1 MTRRLFVLV
10 LAVLVLWPPAGFRSP
25 GAAPTVGDEGARAG
39 LAGRLL
45 VATESMGDPRF
56 ARTVIFMA
64 LHDADGALGLV
75 VNRPIGDI
83 TFKALFEE
91 LRLDPAPAEG
101 SGTLRA
107 FYGGPVEP
115 ERGFVLHSRDVV
127 LDESL
132 VAGELALTTEPA
144 MLRALAAHNGPEH
157 SLFAFGYAG
166 WSAGQLESEIARG
179 DWIVVPADSALVFAD
194 DPTATWA
201 RALARR
207 AIEL

>member
-1 MTRRLFVLV
+1 MMRRLLALV
-10 LAVLVLWPPAGFRSP
+10 LAAVVLWPAGGGPPS
-25 GAAPTVGDEGARAG
+25 AAPTLGDEGAGAG

-45 VATESMGDPRF
+45 VATERMGDPRF

-64 LHDADGALGLV
+64 LHGADGALGLV
-75 VNRPIGDI
+75 VNRPIGEL
-83 TFKALFEE
+83 TFAALFGV
-91 LRLDPAPAEG
+91 LRLEPAPEDG

-107 FYGGPVEP
+107 YYGGPVEP

-127 LDESL
+127 LDESV

-166 WSAGQLESEIARG
+166 WSGGQLESEIARG
-179 DWIVVPADSALVFAD
+179 DWIVVPADGSLVFAD
-194 DPTATWA
+194 DPATTWA
-201 RALARR
+201 RAIARR

>member
-10 LAVLVLWPPAGFRSP
+10 LAVLVLWPLAGGRP
-25 GAAPTVGDEGARAG
+25 PVAAPTVGDVASAG

-45 VATESMGDPRF
+45 VATERMGDPRF

-107 FYGGPVEP
+107 FYGGPVDP
-115 ERGFVLHSRDVV
+115 ARGFVLHSRDVM

-132 VAGELALTTEPA
+132 VAGELAVTTEPA
-144 MLRALAAHNGPEH
+144 MLRALAEHAGPER
-157 SLFAFGYAG
+157 SLFALGYAG
-166 WSAGQLESEIARG
+166 WGAGQLESEMARG

-194 DPTATWA
+194 DPATTWA
-201 RALARR
+201 RAIARR

>member
-1 MTRRLFVLV
+1 MMRRLLVLV
-10 LAVLVLWPPAGFRSP
+10 LAVLVLWPPVGFRPPS
-25 GAAPTVGDEGARAG
+25 AAPAVGDAAPRG

-45 VATESMGDPRF
+45 VATERMGDPRF

-64 LHDADGALGLV
+64 LHDAEGALGLV
-75 VNRPIGDI
+75 VNRPIGEL
-83 TFKALFEE
+83 TFTALFEG
-91 LRLDPAPAEG
+91 LRLDPAPDAG

-144 MLRALAAHNGPEH
+144 MLRALAARNGPEH

-179 DWIVVPADSALVFAD
+179 DWIVVPADAALVFAD
-194 DPTATWA
+194 DPATTWA

-207 AIEL
+207 AIDL